1 MSPLAKFAQLWHQR
15 LTWPAALAM
24 LLFVISGISHPIM
37 VWTGPQQTAFFP
49 PKQSFD
55 SSQVEA
61 MVNIL
66 QQNHIAEASL
76 VKLVPAQDKV
86 LLQITRDLQQP
97 RDYYDLSSAVLLSD
111 YDQQQ
116 AKWLASYYTGRS
128 IDEIKTVAYKTD
140 FDMAYPAVNRQL
152 PVWRVDF
159 IGEDNLTAYIHTE
172 TLTVAAINND
182 WKRGLQ
188 WLFQVLHTQH
198 ALQDI
203 PWLQFTV
210 MNLLMAVLMFFSVM
224 GVILIFALPKR
235 KKITHTSRRWHRR
248 LALVIYV
255 PLIML
260 LISGFYHLWFS
271 YLDTNAREQR
281 LLPPLSLTQ
290 LKGTSDSFKS
300 AMDRYRD
307 QPLDQ
312 VSLIAN
318 TQGELF
324 ARLSVPNGAAGKAIT
339 REQRF
344 AGKGQEKQAVYIPL
358 KSDSRLDD
366 RGFVKQVAAYYL
378 PANTE
383 ITAIEPITF
392 FGPSYDFRNK
402 RLPVWQIDTQAQ
414 RIFVD
419 AKTGIL
425 VDQIKAAGQYERLS
439 FQMLHKWNWLTPI
452 TGRFVRDMV
461 MMMVLALVAVAL
473 CYGIA
478 LKLKRRRRIAG

>member
-1 MSPLAKFAQLWHQR
+1 MSSLAKFAQLWHQR

-49 PKQSFD
+49 PKQSFE
-55 SSQVEA
+55 SSQVAA
-61 MVNIL
+61 MMNIL
-66 QQNHIAEASL
+66 EQNHIAEASL

-86 LLQITRDLQQP
+86 LLQVTGDLQQP
-97 RDYYDLSSAVLLSD
+97 RDYYDLNSAQLLTD

-116 AKWLASYYTGRS
+116 AKWLASYYTGRG
-128 IDEIKTVAYKTD
+128 IDDIKTVAYKTD
-140 FDMAYPAVNRQL
+140 FDLEYPAVNRQL

-188 WLFQVLHTQH
+188 WLFQVLHTQN
-198 ALQDI
+198 ALQEI

-210 MNLLMAVLMFFSVM
+210 MNLLMTVLMFFAVM

-235 KKITHTSRRWHRR
+235 KKITNKSRRWHRR
-248 LALVIYV
+248 LSLIIYV
-255 PLIML
+255 PLLML

-271 YLDTNAREQR
+271 YLDTDAREQR
-281 LLPPLSLTQ
+281 LLPSLSLTQ
-290 LKGTSDSFKS
+290 LTGASDSFKS
-300 AMDRYRD
+300 AMDSYRD
-307 QPLDQ
+307 KPLDQ

-318 TQGELF
+318 KKGELF
-324 ARLSVPNGAAGKAIT
+324 ARLSVPNGEAGKAIA

-344 AGKGQEKQAVYIPL
+344 AGKGQEKKAVYIPFNT
-358 KSDSRLDD
+358 DSRLDD
-366 RGFVKQVAAYYL
+366 RGFVKEVAAYYL
-378 PANTE
+378 PANADI
-383 ITAIEPITF
+383 ITIEPITF
-392 FGPSYDFRNK
+392 FGAGYDFRNK
-402 RLPVWQIDTQAQ
+402 RLPVWQVDTQAQ
-414 RIFVD
+414 RIFID

-425 VDQIKAAGQYERLS
+425 VDQIKAAGRYESLS
-439 FQMLHKWNWLTPI
+439 FQMLHKWNWLVPI
-452 TGRFVRDMV
+452 TGRFVRDIMIII
-461 MMMVLALVAVAL
+461 VLALVTVAL

-478 LKLKRRRRIAG
+478 LKLKRRKRIAG